1 MGFTRADS
9 NQVRSIVRTVEQIV
23 RHFLPAEEVRMRRL
37 PSVGVSVRRE
47 LLATRSA
54 TRSWPGR
61 RLRGCV
67 HARTDQRGCSAP
79 YLC

>member
-37 PSVGVSVRRE
+37 PSFGVSIRRE

-54 TRSWPGR
+54 TR
-61 RLRGCV
+61 
-67 HARTDQRGCSAP
+67 
-79 YLC
+79 